1 MISFVRGRLAFV
13 TENTVEL
20 DVGGI
25 GYEVFVPTTVLSALP
40 PKGNDV
46 ELFTY
51 LNVKEDE
58 MTLFG
63 FLTRD
68 ALSVFKLLIS
78 VSGVGPK
85 GALGLLSAVSP
96 DDLRFAVLS
105 SDVKLLSKAPGVGK
119 KTAER
124 IVIELRDKFG
134 KEAETK
140 AIGREIEGN
149 AVFSES
155 DPRQDAVLALIELG
169 FSGADAY
176 KAVRE
181 LDPALNDAEQML
193 KQALK
198 KLGR

>member
-13 TENTVEL
+13 TENSVEI
-20 DVGGI
+20 DVGGV
-25 GYEVFVPTTVLSALP
+25 GYEVFVPTSVLSELP
-40 PKGNDV
+40 PKGNEV
-46 ELFTY
+46 ELYTY

-58 MTLFG
+58 MSLFG

-68 ALSVFKLLIS
+68 ALSVFKHLIS

-105 SDVKLLSKAPGVGK
+105 SDVKLLSKAPGIGK

-124 IVIELRDKFG
+124 LVIELRDKFG
-134 KEAETK
+134 KDAEIR
-140 AIGREIEGN
+140 AIDREVQN
-149 AVFSES
+149 TAAFSDS
-155 DPRQDAVLALIELG
+155 DPRQDTVLALIELG
-169 FSGADAY
+169 FPGAEAY

-181 LDPALNDAEQML
+181 LDPEIKDVELLL